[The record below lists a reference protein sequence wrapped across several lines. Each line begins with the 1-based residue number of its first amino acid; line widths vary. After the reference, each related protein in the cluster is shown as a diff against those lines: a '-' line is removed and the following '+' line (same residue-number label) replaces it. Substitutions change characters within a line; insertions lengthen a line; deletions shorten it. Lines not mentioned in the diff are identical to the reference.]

1 MYLIDRTYAKLRLPG
16 DNFMRNLPAFALI
29 STLMT
34 IGCSAPLELQ
44 QNKENDVTGYTLYAH
59 AMFAEPVFDRDVNAL
74 SKAFSNRLGSSRST
88 AKFGYTSNAL
98 KRPSPKNVNTAIAQ
112 VSTKA
117 RDGTDVVIVFLTTH
131 GTESLLA
138 VEPSTNEKVVGV
150 SADALNDFLKP
161 AQNDQQIIILQA
173 CYSGSLIKGLRH
185 PNRIIMTAAAADRT
199 SFGCSPDSRNTWFTK
214 AMVAALPEAN
224 NWSEVFASTKSK
236 VLEYEAQQGIR
247 KSDQSNPQHFV
258 GRNMKNV
265 WTQGF

>member
-1 MYLIDRTYAKLRLPG
+1 
-16 DNFMRNLPAFALI
+16 MRNLPAFALI
-29 STLMT
+29 STLTT

-59 AMFAEPVFDRDVNAL
+59 AMFAEPVYDRDVNAL

-138 VEPSTNEKVVGV
+138 VKSSANEKVVGV

-173 CYSGSLIKGLRH
+173 CYSGSLIKGLKH

-214 AMVAALPEAN
+214 AMVAAPSK
-224 NWSEVFASTKSK
+224 SEQLERRVWKHKIQSFGIRGAARYSK
-236 VLEYEAQQGIR
+236 VRSIKPSALCW
-247 KSDQSNPQHFV
+247 SQHEERVDTRFLRIC
-258 GRNMKNV
+258 GELFR
-265 WTQGF
+265 